1 MHHLI
6 QRRVWDGDQVH
17 GRMQLK
23 DSRRR
28 GEAV

>member
-6 QRRVWDGDQVH
+6 PSRVWDGEQVH

-23 DSRRR
+23 ESGRRD
-28 GEAV
+28 EVV